1 MSVTYKTPGV
11 YVSEAFD
18 LKVSIPNVA
27 TAIPAFFGSV
37 AQGGSATPQ
46 PKRISNFLEF
56 KALYGSPVS
65 PTWVVAAQGDSFQI
79 TGNPQNSMPTGAALL
94 YYAVQWYFLNGGGAC
109 YIVGTAGDIAAQYT
123 SGLAAL
129 ANVDE
134 PTLIVPCGAMSM
146 SAVDYH
152 AFCKSALT
160 QAQALRDRFCI
171 LDVRVDSTAA
181 TGSQRIA
188 ADMAAFRSGIGIDNM
203 AYGAAY
209 YPAVQTTLAWE
220 YSDADVTYGGD
231 TLAAMANRV
240 LYAKLTA
247 WLRTLKVT
255 LPPSGAVAGVYA
267 TVDQDRGVWKAP
279 ANVGLNFA
287 SRPVLTIDDS
297 EQADMNNPGDKVQV
311 NAIRT
316 FADKGIL
323 VWGARTLDFQSP
335 DWTYISVRRLFIM
348 MEESIGKAINAFVF
362 EPNDRSTW
370 TNVKASINSYLYQ
383 LWSQGA
389 LTGGKPEEAYNV
401 QIGLGETMTQDDV
414 LAGRM
419 IVNVSVAPVRPA
431 EFIIITFSQNVRG
444 N

>member
-37 AQGGSATPQ
+37 AEGGSATPQ
-46 PKRISNFLEF
+46 PQRISNFLEF
-56 KALYGSPVS
+56 KTLYGSPAS
-65 PTWVVAAQGDSFQI
+65 PAWTIAAQGDTFQI
-79 TGNPQNSMPTGAALL
+79 SGNPQSGMPIGSALL
-94 YYAVQWYFLNGGGAC
+94 YYAVQWYFLNGGGPC
-109 YIVGTAGDIAAQYT
+109 YIVGVLADVPAQYT
-123 SGLAAL
+123 SGLNAL
-129 ANVDE
+129 ATVDE
-134 PTLIVPCGAMSM
+134 PTLILPCGAMSM
-146 SAVDYH
+146 AADDYH
-152 AFCKSALT
+152 AFCKSAL
-160 QAQALRDRFCI
+160 AQAHNLRDRFCI
-171 LDVRVDSTAA
+171 LDVRGDSAAA

-188 ADMAAFRSGIGIDNM
+188 ADVTAFRAGIGTDNM

-209 YPAVQTTLAWE
+209 YPAVQTTMAWE
-220 YSDADVTYGGD
+220 YSDADLHYGSE
-231 TLAAMANRV
+231 TLATMTNKV
-240 LYAKLTA
+240 LYAKITA
-247 WLRTLKVT
+247 WLRSLKVT

-287 SRPVLTIDDS
+287 NRPVITIDDS

-311 NAIRT
+311 NAIRA
-316 FADKGIL
+316 FADKGIM
-323 VWGARTLDFQSP
+323 VWGARTLDYQSP

-348 MEESIGKAINAFVF
+348 IEESIAKAINAYVF
-362 EPNDRSTW
+362 EPNDKSTW
-370 TNVKASINSYLYQ
+370 TNVKAAINSYLYQ

-389 LTGGKPEEAYNV
+389 LAGGKAQEAFDV

-419 IVNVSVAPVRPA
+419 IVDVRVAPVRPA
-431 EFIIITFSQNVRG
+431 EFIVITFSQNVRG